1 MITYLRKRRDCTGS
15 MDSKGKMETGR
26 SGSGKQ
32 RRKDDAGAE
41 GRAVGAGENLK
52 GKFYRV
58 L

>member
-1 MITYLRKRRDCTGS
+1 